1 MFFWYVPI
9 TSLQLGILLYK
20 KQVVYKMKKHI
31 LEQKQKLWYMFFGLI
46 DQRRGSAVGE
56 IQMIF
61 SNLTGIVVALLL
73 LPSLELTK
81 FREKIYI
88 IWLPICIMLT
98 TIACLL
104 QPYLWEYE
112 GQWNTAVFNIAVWS
126 FLIIYMV
133 KERKSFG
140 FVAKIRNP
148 FFASLFL
155 LLFLM
160 VLSVHE

>member
-1 MFFWYVPI
+1 
-9 TSLQLGILLYK
+9 
-20 KQVVYKMKKHI
+20 MKKHI
-31 LEQKQKLWYMFFGLI
+31 LEQKQKLWYMICFMFLDLI

-61 SNLTGIVVALLL
+61 SNLTGIVVALIL

-88 IWLPICIMLT
+88 IWLPICIVLT

-104 QPYLWEYE
+104 QPFLWEYK
-112 GQWNTAVFNIAVWS
+112 GQWNTAVFNITVWS

-140 FVAKIRNP
+140 FLAKIRKP
-148 FFASLFL
+148 FFASRLFY
-155 LLFLM
+155 LFLM
-160 VLSVHE
+160 VLSVDV

>member
-1 MFFWYVPI
+1 MVYD
-9 TSLQLGILLYK
+9 LLY
-20 KQVVYKMKKHI
+20 V
-31 LEQKQKLWYMFFGLI
+31 FGLI

-88 IWLPICIMLT
+88 IWLPICIVLT

-104 QPYLWEYE
+104 QPYFWEYK

-148 FFASLFL
+148 FLQVSFCYYF
-155 LLFLM
+155 
-160 VLSVHE
+160 